1 MCLFYYIVEGY
12 FCSLKNSS
20 DVLEGKV
27 HTEFDG
33 FLCARPGEWGFC
45 DAIHS
50 EPPAI
55 LYGYH

>member
-1 MCLFYYIVEGY
+1 M
-12 FCSLKNSS
+12 
-20 DVLEGKV
+20 

-33 FLCARPGEWGFC
+33 FLCARPGEWVYC

-55 LYGYH
+55 LNSYHLKYMHQFVYIFCKQVKYYNVKTRL